1 MFTDPTGMSR
11 AGGGDG
17 WWKSIKRNFSLSKIK
32 SDIKRINQNTCYKHF
47 ADWMSKHNPF
57 NKQDKPQ
64 NKIRSTQEIGISARS
79 KNGGNENPRTTGKYK
94 DKLRKTELG
103 SFNADYAL
111 GTGSTFGGPYTSNN
125 YSTFKGII
133 GALKNVSSGWGL
145 GETGGESTVE
155 SAQDV
160 YKHTMR
166 VIKTYEIFASDG
178 TIDSIKTEYKNIELE
193 AKTQEELKMK
203 IDSADYDNK
212 VEIQRRDAWLQ

>member
-1 MFTDPTGMSR
+1 M
-11 AGGGDG
+11 
-17 WWKSIKRNFSLSKIK
+17 
-32 SDIKRINQNTCYKHF
+32 
-47 ADWMSKHNPF
+47 
-57 NKQDKPQ
+57 
-64 NKIRSTQEIGISARS
+64 
-79 KNGGNENPRTTGKYK
+79 
-94 DKLRKTELG
+94 RKTELG

-111 GTGSTFGGPYTSNN
+111 GAGSAFGRPYTSNN

-145 GETGGESTVE
+145 GKTGDESTVE

-178 TIDSIKTEYKNIELE
+178 NIDSIKTEYKNIELE

-212 VEIQRRDAWLQ
+212 VEIQKRDAWLQ